1 MASSVQPFIF
11 EWLQKHLD
19 HYQYRTDEA
28 RKLKNEIQGCD
39 ISTPEGALIFPA
51 LYSDFASMCER
62 NPFDG
67 SDRKGD
73 EAAILAD
80 SLPYFFYPNGIGEYQ
95 PLAVQFEWGAMGVE
109 ARAEVFSGKIRRSID
124 QWAVQAAEGYRRK
137 KEKFYAGKEQ
147 IRHIYGNLLENGL
160 SPSAYWVLQTAL
172 LFLIFLCVIAG
183 AAAFLSEGF
192 GALFPAP
199 RVRFVG
205 DVGVSVS
212 AGWIFL
218 NLSEYITPEGITFIF
233 CCLITLVM
241 LARSVFWIIRERR
254 REALIT
260 NWKEL
265 LSEEPEKDEEN
276 TVPADSF
283 RSPEGF
289 ARIFDE
295 QLNVARDGVYTL
307 SEEGKE
313 TAAGLPAKGSVIDYD
328 RYLQKKNIA
337 SVNTVRVLHLFVTG
351 LTLIAFL
358 VLSPQKLI
366 PAVGSLEEKAQE
378 AFDSTG
384 LMKREIVTHE
394 DAKMEDLKGSL
405 NFGIFVSEAEGG
417 LYSAPTGK
425 QSDFVF
431 SLDRGS
437 SLTVID
443 AVKGDDGNGWY
454 KATTSGGT
462 TGYISFS
469 DCQLRKSAEG
479 SIKTAVVGSET
490 ESGQLDV
497 TGILT
502 DGKADRAAS
511 LMAGETLT
519 LNLEN
524 RMKVK
529 ALYMAP
535 EAGNDEKI
543 RKAAI
548 VINGSEEYDI
558 NVGKYSDLGL
568 FVRIGDLPAGQIEIT
583 LPEEEDTAVALSEIA
598 VYGERIG

>member
-1 MASSVQPFIF
+1 M
-11 EWLQKHLD
+11 
-19 HYQYRTDEA
+19 
-28 RKLKNEIQGCD
+28 
-39 ISTPEGALIFPA
+39 
-51 LYSDFASMCER
+51 
-62 NPFDG
+62 
-67 SDRKGD
+67 
-73 EAAILAD
+73 
-80 SLPYFFYPNGIGEYQ
+80 
-95 PLAVQFEWGAMGVE
+95 
-109 ARAEVFSGKIRRSID
+109 
-124 QWAVQAAEGYRRK
+124 QAAEGYRRK

-328 RYLQKKNIA
+328 RYLQKKNCI
-337 SVNTVRVLHLFVTG
+337 
-351 LTLIAFL
+351 
-358 VLSPQKLI
+358 
-366 PAVGSLEEKAQE
+366 
-378 AFDSTG
+378 
-384 LMKREIVTHE
+384 
-394 DAKMEDLKGSL
+394 
-405 NFGIFVSEAEGG
+405 
-417 LYSAPTGK
+417 
-425 QSDFVF
+425 
-431 SLDRGS
+431 
-437 SLTVID
+437 
-443 AVKGDDGNGWY
+443 
-454 KATTSGGT
+454 
-462 TGYISFS
+462 
-469 DCQLRKSAEG
+469 
-479 SIKTAVVGSET
+479 
-490 ESGQLDV
+490 
-497 TGILT
+497 
-502 DGKADRAAS
+502 
-511 LMAGETLT
+511 
-519 LNLEN
+519 
-524 RMKVK
+524 
-529 ALYMAP
+529 
-535 EAGNDEKI
+535 
-543 RKAAI
+543 
-548 VINGSEEYDI
+548 
-558 NVGKYSDLGL
+558 
-568 FVRIGDLPAGQIEIT
+568 
-583 LPEEEDTAVALSEIA
+583 
-598 VYGERIG
+598 